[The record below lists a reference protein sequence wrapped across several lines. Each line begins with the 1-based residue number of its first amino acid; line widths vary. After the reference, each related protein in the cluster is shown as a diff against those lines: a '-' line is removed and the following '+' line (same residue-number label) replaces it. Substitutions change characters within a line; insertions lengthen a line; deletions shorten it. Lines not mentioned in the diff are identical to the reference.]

1 MASPK
6 GVEKRAYTGNFCSDK
21 RNFILKFGSVYL
33 ILVILENLK
42 ILSASSLAPSK
53 GGQTLGTFV
62 QINAITNNTVGATFT
77 LISTNIDLNV
87 IEFIS
92 SSEL

>member
-1 MASPK
+1 M
-6 GVEKRAYTGNFCSDK
+6 
-21 RNFILKFGSVYL
+21 
-33 ILVILENLK
+33 ILENLK

-53 GGQTLGTFV
+53 GGHTLGTFV